1 MTRKLCLCLMLFL
14 MTEIL
19 PGAEESNQMREVILE
34 NVTRTHEGVVLA
46 LRSIDT
52 IDLVHIVVGEAEGL
66 SISLAL
72 RREKFT
78 RPLTH
83 DLFKNFLDRN
93 GWRVEKVVIRD
104 IQGGA
109 FLADL
114 VLGKDETKEI
124 FDARPSD
131 AIALGV
137 RYGAKI
143 LVSEKVLERE
153 RKRKREK
160 KSRPFSEKQ
169 TTERKL

>member
-1 MTRKLCLCLMLFL
+1 MKKKLYLCLIVFL
-14 MTEIL
+14 MAGMSL
-19 PGAEESNQMREVILE
+19 GAQENNQTREAVLE
-34 NVTRTHEGVVLA
+34 DVTRSREGIVLA

-52 IDLVHIVVGEAEGL
+52 IDRIHIVVGESEGW

-72 RREKFT
+72 RKEKFA

-83 DLFKNFLDRN
+83 DLFKSFLVRN

-104 IQGGA
+104 IQRGA

-114 VLGKDETKEI
+114 VLDKDGVKEV

-137 RYGAKI
+137 RFGAKI
-143 LVSEKVLERE
+143 FISEKVLKLERE
-153 RKRKREK
+153 REK
-160 KSRPFSEKQ
+160 ENEPASDRQ
-169 TTERKL
+169 TNERRL

>member
-1 MTRKLCLCLMLFL
+1 MKRKLCLCLMLFL
-14 MTEIL
+14 MPGIL
-19 PGAEESNQMREVILE
+19 LSAEESNQMQEVILE
-34 NVTRTHEGVVLA
+34 NVTRTREGVVLA

-52 IDLVHIVVGEAEGL
+52 IDLVHIIVGEAEGW

-104 IQGGA
+104 IQRGA

-114 VLGKDETKEI
+114 VLGKDKIKEI

-131 AIALGV
+131 AIALGI

-143 LVSEKVLERE
+143 LVSERVLERE
-153 RKRKREK
+153 RKREK

-169 TTERKL
+169 TSERKL

>member
-1 MTRKLCLCLMLFL
+1 MTKKLVLCFAVFL
-14 MTEIL
+14 MTGISV
-19 PGAEESNQMREVILE
+19 GAQENDQMREAVLE
-34 NVTRTHEGVVLA
+34 NVTRSREGVVLA
-46 LRSIDT
+46 LRSLDT
-52 IDLVHIVVGEAEGL
+52 IDRIHIVVGESEGW

-72 RREKFT
+72 KNQKFA

-104 IQGGA
+104 IRGGA

-114 VLGKDETKEI
+114 VLDKDGIKET

-137 RYGAKI
+137 RFGAKI
-143 LVSEKVLERE
+143 FIKEKVLKHERE
-153 RKRKREK
+153 REEENQ
-160 KSRPFSEKQ
+160 PASERDAN
-169 TTERKL
+169 ERRL